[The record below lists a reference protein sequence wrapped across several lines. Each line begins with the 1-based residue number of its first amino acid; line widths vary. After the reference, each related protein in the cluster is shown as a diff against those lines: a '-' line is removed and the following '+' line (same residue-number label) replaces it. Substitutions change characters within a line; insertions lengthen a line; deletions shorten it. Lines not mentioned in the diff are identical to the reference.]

1 MDKKLI
7 FDLVT
12 KAASLSPAK
21 RRKVGAIV
29 MHDNTHEVL
38 AEGCNH
44 NFGKPCEDEQGNT
57 YPEVVHAEIAAAE
70 RAAAKLVVPGGKP
83 DWSNYTLYVTHQPC
97 VDCEAELKAAGL
109 KYEVVQEFLKFDGEK
124 LRYDLIP
131 TSTTKCLCFN
141 LKPSS
146 GDDLY
151 QSLRH
156 FELYRELYT
165 IDKSAALDNLH
176 EAFSSISLFVQGC
189 SESIPTKS
197 LEGIATILT
206 FGARKYKPNNWR
218 NCTELERYD
227 AAFMRHYFAY
237 AKGEDNDSDSGYPH
251 LWHALTN
258 LAFLLELR

>member
-1 MDKKLI
+1 MDKKLA
-7 FDLVT
+7 FDLAT
-12 KAASLSPAK
+12 KAASHSPAK
-21 RRKVGAIV
+21 RRKVGAIIV
-29 MHDNTHEVL
+29 SDITGQVL
-38 AEGCNH
+38 CSGWNH
-44 NFGKPCEDEQGNT
+44 NNGKPCEDEQGNT
-57 YPEVVHAEIAAAE
+57 YPEVVHAEIDAAE

-83 DWSNYTLYVTHQPC
+83 DWSDYTLYVTHQPC

-141 LKPSS
+141 PKPSS

-165 IDKSAALDNLH
+165 TDKAAALDNLC
-176 EAFSSISLFVQGC
+176 EAFSSLSLFVQGG
-189 SESIPTKS
+189 SASIPAVS

-237 AKGEDNDSDSGYPH
+237 VKGEKNDSDSGYPH